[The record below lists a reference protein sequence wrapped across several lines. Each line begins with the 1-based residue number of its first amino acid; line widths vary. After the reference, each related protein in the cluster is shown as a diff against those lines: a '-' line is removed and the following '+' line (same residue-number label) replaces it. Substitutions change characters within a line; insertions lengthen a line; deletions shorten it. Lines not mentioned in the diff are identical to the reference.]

1 MRATGATS
9 PPGAPPGAPQPCQRT
24 RGIVAAYLSSLAD
37 SGRKASTIGRRA
49 AAIGYHHKMA
59 GHEPPTGSEAV
70 KAVLRGIR
78 RTIGSAKQ
86 GKAPAT
92 ADLIGQMVA
101 LCPDNM
107 IGKRDRALLC
117 LGFAGAFR
125 RSELC
130 ALEVADLTEVPDGL
144 RILIRRSK
152 GDQEGQGQEVAIP
165 RGYKLRPVEAV
176 QTWLA
181 AAEISSGPVF
191 RAVAQGGK
199 VSDDA
204 LADDSAARIV
214 KRYARRVGPGSRV
227 LCRPQPAL
235 RVPDSV
241 RRRAGRASGSYPRS
255 VRHKSLDTLRG
266 YVRRVDLFKEHAGA
280 AFL

>member
-1 MRATGATS
+1 
-9 PPGAPPGAPQPCQRT
+9 
-24 RGIVAAYLSSLAD
+24 
-37 SGRKASTIGRRA
+37 
-49 AAIGYHHKMA
+49 MA

-92 ADLIGQMVA
+92 ADLIGQIVA

-152 GDQEGQGQEVAIP
+152 GDQEGQG
-165 RGYKLRPVEAV
+165 
-176 QTWLA
+176 
-181 AAEISSGPVF
+181 AETATPTPGQRQRNATPATEQRWPYGPM
-191 RAVAQGGK
+191 
-199 VSDDA
+199 
-204 LADDSAARIV
+204 
-214 KRYARRVGPGSRV
+214 
-227 LCRPQPAL
+227 
-235 RVPDSV
+235 
-241 RRRAGRASGSYPRS
+241 
-255 VRHKSLDTLRG
+255 
-266 YVRRVDLFKEHAGA
+266 HACC
-280 AFL
+280 